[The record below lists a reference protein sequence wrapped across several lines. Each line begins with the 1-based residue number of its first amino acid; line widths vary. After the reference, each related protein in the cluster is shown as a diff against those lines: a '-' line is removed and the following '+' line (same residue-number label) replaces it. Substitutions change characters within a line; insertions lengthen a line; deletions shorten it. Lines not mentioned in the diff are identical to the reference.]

1 MCENGSCEN
10 DLFFEDFEDGDA
22 DGWTFLGGGYSMFVT
37 SGTAASGSAYSLTM
51 TGGNTNHYDG
61 IYHTFSPGIV
71 PERFGYFAR
80 HESTVHGT
88 YLTLHD
94 TAGAPAL
101 SNEVAFIYFR
111 AGGDIAVGGAVEGSI
126 AVATYTPRVWYYVE
140 LSFDWDANTFDIYI
154 DGVLR
159 ASNLGFR
166 GGNQSSIQ
174 RISLYHHNS
183 TTGYWDQIR
192 AW

>member
-61 IYHTFSPGIV
+61 IYRTFSPGIV

-101 SNEVAFIYFR
+101 SSEVAFVYFR
-111 AGGDIAVGGAVEGSI
+111 ALGLRPWRAVRSLRRPCAVPAPSQS
-126 AVATYTPRVWYYVE
+126 AVAAAY
-140 LSFDWDANTFDIYI
+140 SS
-154 DGVLR
+154 GVT
-159 ASNLGFR
+159 ASPWR
-166 GGNQSSIQ
+166 
-174 RISLYHHNS
+174 
-183 TTGYWDQIR
+183 
-192 AW
+192 